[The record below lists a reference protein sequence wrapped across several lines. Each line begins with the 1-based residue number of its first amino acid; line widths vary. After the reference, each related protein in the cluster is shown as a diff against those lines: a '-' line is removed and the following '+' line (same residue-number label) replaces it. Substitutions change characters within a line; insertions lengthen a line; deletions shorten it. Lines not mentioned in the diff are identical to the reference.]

1 MKIGV
6 IGVGRLGICFALLL
20 DRAGHDVMASDIRTN
35 YVAALN
41 RGEIQ
46 MGALVRDV
54 SAANDW
60 SQVRVWYPPVNDLG
74 NRAYPVYGFI
84 LNEPFQAAR
93 DARVTLASL

>member
-41 RGEIQ
+41 RGEIET
-46 MGALVRDV
+46 
-54 SAANDW
+54 
-60 SQVRVWYPPVNDLG
+60 
-74 NRAYPVYGFI
+74 
-84 LNEPFQAAR
+84 NEPG
-93 DARVTLASL
+93 VTDLLSNKKAIQHFGNFFFTTTFLLYMNTY